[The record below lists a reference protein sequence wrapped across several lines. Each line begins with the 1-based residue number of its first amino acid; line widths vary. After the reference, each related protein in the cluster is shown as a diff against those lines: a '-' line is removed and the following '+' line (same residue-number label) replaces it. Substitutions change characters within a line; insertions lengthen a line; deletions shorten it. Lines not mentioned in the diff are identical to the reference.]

1 MYCNNCGR
9 KGHIFKACRNPIMS
23 CGIILINH
31 SQLPIETE
39 LKVLMVRRKD
49 SMAYTEFLRGK
60 YEIDDQDYIRNLL
73 SNMTSQEHE
82 KIKTH
87 KFEDLWK
94 MHWGDENYSKD
105 YEISLEKFG
114 KLDFNF
120 LLDGISSYKESV
132 WGFPKGRRS
141 FKETDLDCAIREF
154 GEETNISRE
163 DYIICSNLTLK
174 EVFNGTNGKPYEH
187 LYFIGL
193 MNNNIN
199 ITQKL
204 SDMQKKEISGI
215 EWKTIEECHKL
226 TRPHYIQR
234 TELLNSLERLV
245 KTFNTTSLFI
255 NKR

>member
-1 MYCNNCGR
+1 
-9 KGHIFKACRNPIMS
+9 MS
-23 CGIILINH
+23 CGIILVNK
-31 SQLPIETE
+31 SQLPVENN

-60 YEIDDQDYIRNLL
+60 YDLDDPEYIRNLL
-73 SNMTSQEHE
+73 SNMTSQEHQ
-82 KIKTH
+82 KLQSH
-87 KFEDLWK
+87 SFEYLWRL
-94 MHWGDENYSKD
+94 HWGDDNHSKD
-105 YEISLEKFG
+105 YESSIEKFG
-114 KLDFNF
+114 KLDFSN
-120 LLDGISSYKESV
+120 LLKDLTSYTESE

-154 GEETNISRE
+154 GEETDISRE

-174 EVFNGTNGKPYEH
+174 EVFTGTNGKPYEH

-193 MNNNIN
+193 LHNEIDV
-199 ITQKL
+199 TKKL
-204 SDMQKKEISGI
+204 SDMQKREISAI
-215 EWKTIEECHKL
+215 EWKSVEECRAL

-245 KTFNTTSLFI
+245 KTFNTTSPFL